1 MDGGVLQT
9 PGNPIQPGSETHQ
22 SLDVKVDRDG
32 AVCAMVV
39 VSGAMQYTWRRV
51 GYAGSYTPMP
61 PMPAGSPQHRLTT
74 QGLSLSLQGLN
85 ELMVEFWHAQ
95 QSANPTFA
103 GKGIDDTV
111 SKYKEMS
118 DESKL
123 ASGPQIVCIYEYVSN
138 AVSPINPGDGSIG
151 EAQIKSGPAF
161 EMSAGAKA

>member
-1 MDGGVLQT
+1 MPLYLT
-9 PGNPIQPGSETHQ
+9 PPE
-22 SLDVKVDRDG
+22 
-32 AVCAMVV
+32 
-39 VSGAMQYTWRRV
+39 
-51 GYAGSYTPMP
+51 
-61 PMPAGSPQHRLTT
+61 PAGSPTTERLTT

-95 QSANPTFA
+95 QSTNPAFA
-103 GKGIDDTV
+103 GKGIDDNV
-111 SKYKEMS
+111 SKYKDMS